1 MVNLSTHLP
10 HSFANE
16 CIKEIYHNERLLKS
30 RAYLV
35 TQPFPDVFNLFN
47 VIDKRLHRVKR
58 RLVGQGINNRA
69 MREFEPLM
77 LAHID
82 TFVKELAKT
91 CNTGTSN
98 IVNMTDRCRYLGFD
112 IIGQL
117 GFGTALDLQTSTKN
131 RFMIKGMDTSNFRS
145 NLYMQFPLLKKIG
158 MEIFLY
164 PFILTSQMAYYMKL
178 RDLITARRAE
188 GKHARKDLYS
198 FVVDIKDPE
207 TGEAMRLRDIWSE
220 AAFFMPAGTYH
231 WNTRPFLT
239 KS

>member
-1 MVNLSTHLP
+1 MPHQNADTHNP
-10 HSFANE
+10 
-16 CIKEIYHNERLLKS
+16 EIYQNERLLKS

-58 RLVGQGINNRA
+58 RLVGQGINDRA

-82 TFVKELAKT
+82 TFVRELAKST
-91 CNTGTSN
+91 KDENA
-98 IVNMTDRCRYLGFD
+98 IVDMSDRCRYLGFD

-117 GFGTALDLQTSTKN
+117 GFGTALDLQTSTTN
-131 RFMIKGMDTSNFRS
+131 RFMLAGMDTSNFRS
-145 NLYMQFPLLKKIG
+145 NLYMQFPLLKRAG
-158 MEIFLY
+158 MELLLY
-164 PFILTSQMAYYMKL
+164 PFILTSQMAYYKKL
-178 RDLITARRAE
+178 RDLIVARRAE

-207 TGEAMRLRDIWSE
+207 TGEGMRLRDIWSE
-220 AAFFMPAGTYH
+220 AAFFMPAGT
-231 WNTRPFLT
+231 
-239 KS
+239 